1 MTAIITQKTKHLLMS
16 QLKADADSSVNKY
29 YIGIGK
35 SEDWN
40 ATDATV
46 NPLITEREER
56 DFRLSMQS
64 AKIATNY
71 SFVIPRHP
79 WLSNTAFDAYD
90 DTIVG
95 HLSTN
100 PFYTI
105 IDNNQ
110 VYVCIRS
117 NGNSTIAPSGTS
129 GKTFATA
136 DGYAWKFLY
145 TVGVVDNTNFTTGNF
160 IPVKKVLSLDS
171 DGSGNITDTST
182 NVQQI
187 TIQDSAIAKPLVGF
201 EVTNGGAGYT
211 TAPLVVITGNGVATA
226 NTKLAAAVA
235 TVSGGAVQK
244 IDLSDST
251 DGSTLHGVGYDYA
264 SITFTAQGGDTI
276 TDVATARVKHGPKAG
291 FGADPTIDLRSS
303 AVMFNIQPDGTEDGE
318 FQIGTS
324 FRQLA
329 LMKNPADSTG
339 VAFTATDGNALR
351 RLELF
356 QRTTGFTKGS
366 LMTSASG
373 AKGYIGHDSAAGGA
387 AGSYA
392 ELWFHQN
399 ETTGFKPFIAGEQV
413 TDAAG
418 GIGILDSATGIGKF
432 NKSGKIDPFSGELLY
447 IENRAKV
454 VRAAD
459 QKEDIK
465 VIIEI

>member
-1 MTAIITQKTKHLLMS
+1 MTAIITQKTKSLLMS
-16 QLKADADSSVNKY
+16 QLKADADSASNKY

-40 ATDATV
+40 DSDTAISPV
-46 NPLITEREER
+46 ITEREER

-64 AKIATNY
+64 AKIASNY

-79 WLSNTAFDAYD
+79 WLANTTFSAYD
-90 DTIVG
+90 DNVVG
-95 HLSTN
+95 HVSAQ

-110 VYVCIRS
+110 VYVCLRQS
-117 NGNSTIAPSGTS
+117 KSSGGTPNPSTVAPSGTS
-129 GKTFATA
+129 NVPFTTS

-160 IPVKKVLSLDS
+160 IPVKKVGILDS
-171 DGSGNITDTST
+171 DGSGGITST
-182 NVQQI
+182 STDVQQI
-187 TIQDSAIAKPLVGF
+187 AIQDSAVAKPLVGF
-201 EVTNGGAGYT
+201 QITNGGAGYA
-211 TAPLVVITGNGVATA
+211 TAPLVTITGNGSGAYAT
-226 NTKLAAAVA
+226 A
-235 TVSGGAVQK
+235 TVSGNAVQK
-244 IDLSDST
+244 IEIKDSA
-251 DGSTLHGVGYDYA
+251 GSLLGGTGYDYA
-264 SITFTAQGGDTI
+264 SVTFTALGGDTI

-303 AVMFNIQPDGTEDGE
+303 ALMFNIQPDGTEDGE

-373 AKGYIGHDSAAGGA
+373 AQGYVGHDSAAGGA
-387 AGSYA
+387 SGSYA

-399 ETTGFKPFIAGEQV
+399 ETTGFKPFVAGEQV

-418 GIGILDSATGIGKF
+418 GIGILDSATGIGHF